1 MISGMSK
8 RTAIIAVMGTIAMS
22 IIFLFSVSSIHLR
35 SSSGEHEIK
44 PPSQLSFNSATAC
57 VADTSGKIS
66 FTREQ
71 WDHCLE
77 PGVEPTYYLSIV
89 VVTRMDD
96 YAGNQHHRLQNFID
110 SSYLLAEHTREK
122 IELLV
127 VEWNPPKER
136 RRFLDSF
143 RFRRSEYLTYRI
155 ITVPENIHEALPNR
169 GNAPL
174 HEFEGKNVGIRFARG
189 EFIVCTNQDD
199 IWSHNFHNAIKSRA
213 FKENIIYL
221 QHQDRHNIHENLP
234 PSIVNLPAMPDD
246 DMLYMA
252 CKLDEQDWG
261 KYQLPDPVDVTPDNL
276 FHLGDQ
282 AGDYTMAH
290 RDTWKKAR
298 GYRES
303 GGVAWVDIEF
313 IGTARWTFDIPV
325 VYSEKGFT
333 CHQEHNNVWESTPE
347 RHTDNKGINM
357 AEVQRHEKEYVN
369 EERKWALQHLDI
381 WNMGLECVEFLGGL
395 CW

>member
-1 MISGMSK
+1 
-8 RTAIIAVMGTIAMS
+8 MS
-22 IIFLFSVSSIHLR
+22 IVFLFSVSTIHFGP
-35 SSSGEHEIK
+35 SSVDQNFK
-44 PPSQLSFNSATAC
+44 PPAPHHFNSATAC

-66 FTREQ
+66 LTREQ
-71 WDHCLE
+71 WDYCLDPGAE
-77 PGVEPTYYLSIV
+77 PIYYLSIV
-89 VVTRMDD
+89 IVTRMDD
-96 YAGNQHHRLQNFID
+96 YAENQHHRLQNFID
-110 SSYLLAEHTREK
+110 SAYILAEHTREK

-127 VEWNPPKER
+127 VEWNPPKDR

-155 ITVPENIHEALPNR
+155 ISIPENIHDALPNR
-169 GNAPL
+169 GGAPL

-213 FKENIIYL
+213 FKKDIIYL
-221 QHQDRHNIHENLP
+221 QHQDRHNIHDNLP
-234 PSIVNLPAMPDD
+234 PSIVNLPAMPSDE
-246 DMLYMA
+246 MIYMA
-252 CKLDEQDWG
+252 CALHEQDWG
-261 KYQLPDPVDVTPDNL
+261 NYKLPDPIEVTPDNL
-276 FHLGDQ
+276 LRLGDQ

-290 RDTWKKAR
+290 RDTWKKVR

-313 IGTARWTFDIPV
+313 IGTARWTFDVPV

-333 CHQEHNNVWESTPE
+333 CHQEHNNVWESKPE
-347 RHTDNKGINM
+347 RMTDNKGINM

-381 WNMGLECVEFLGGL
+381 WEMGLECFEYLGGL